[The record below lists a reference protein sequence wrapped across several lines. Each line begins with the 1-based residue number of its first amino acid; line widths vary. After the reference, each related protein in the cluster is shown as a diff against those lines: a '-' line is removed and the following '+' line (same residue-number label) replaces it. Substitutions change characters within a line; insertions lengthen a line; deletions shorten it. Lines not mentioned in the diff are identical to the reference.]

1 MHYQILGIQVE
12 VYCTNP
18 NKSQANVC
26 MFRVNNRN
34 TRQTGEICSKLRPQ
48 NDVNDFDIY
57 FDFDTNDIVN
67 FDYVFVGWVYW
78 EI

>member
-1 MHYQILGIQVE
+1 
-12 VYCTNP
+12 
-18 NKSQANVC
+18 
-26 MFRVNNRN
+26 MFKVNNRN

-48 NDVNDFDIY
+48 HDVNDFDIY